1 MMKILSMMLIR
12 MIAVRFFAILLGVT
26 IFVLSLEAVSY
37 SSEILALRPGDPGI
51 IGEYMLLRAPVT
63 LSTFLP
69 VSMLLALLLVLTELS
84 YRNEITT
91 FWAAGLSPI
100 RLVIMLLPIALIA
113 GGLNF
118 MLGNQAI
125 PGAAPVLRDWGIGD
139 YGKKKLK
146 VGERDPI
153 WMRAGT
159 DILRAGNANADS
171 IMLED
176 VIVFRRD
183 PDGLLREQIFAREA
197 KLDSGRWTLSD
208 VLVYYRQNLP
218 PNRLDTLVYSGAMK
232 PAAAGARSGDP
243 EEMSLA
249 DLSYFIE
256 NSGFGIRPA
265 WVYETWWHKRL
276 SLIFSALV
284 MIAICIPLATRFRRG
299 GGIGALFA
307 AGVGIGFLYFIV
319 DGIALAMG
327 ELGFVVPWLAAWVPI
342 IGFGALAAAITL
354 RAERV

>member
-1 MMKILSMMLIR
+1 MKIISMMLIR
-12 MIAVRFFAILLGVT
+12 MIAVRFVAILVGVSV
-26 IFVLSLEAVSY
+26 FVLSLEAVTY
-37 SSEILALRPGDPGI
+37 SSEILALRPGGAGI
-51 IGEYMLLRAPVT
+51 IADYMLTRAPGT

-91 FWAAGLSPI
+91 LWAAGLSPA
-100 RLVIMLLPIALIA
+100 RLVVMLLPLALLA

-118 MLGNQAI
+118 VLSDQAI
-125 PGAAPVLRDWGIGD
+125 PAAAPVLRDWGIGD

-159 DILRAGNANADS
+159 DILRAGSANADS
-171 IMLED
+171 TRLRD

-197 KLDSGRWTLSD
+197 VLGGGRWTLSG

-249 DLSYFIE
+249 DLSYFTE

-319 DGIALAMG
+319 DGIALTMG
-327 ELGFVVPWLAAWVPI
+327 ELGFVVPWLAAWIPV
-342 IGFGALAAAITL
+342 IGFGALAAAMAL